1 MGEHSDSAILPFLLS
16 TYFWVPWALVF
27 FDPWEVL
34 AMAPLHVQKEVSKCA
49 CPFWRLSLPTLEAH
63 SAHWA
68 AGLRLGC
75 GWAAFELRLSCV

>member
-49 CPFWRLSLPTLEAH
+49 HSGGSVCPLWRLTLPTGLLGCVWA
-63 SAHWA
+63 A
-68 AGLRLGC
+68 AGLRLN
-75 GWAAFELRLSCV
+75 CV